1 MNTRKFISNEIKEK
15 TEEIYSKASP
25 YEREAYAKS
34 EKKTI
39 LGLSIFLILFI
50 GFLGVFSLLQKQDS
64 LYVLFLTSGIIFFCI
79 CLGLIILMFH
89 ALKTPHEILAKRQ
102 IKRRLVN
109 NPKALCANTITT
121 NTQSQEIDP
130 ENVSVINKKK
140 KKLQELKKLFDEGLI
155 TSEDYEQQK
164 KQILGL

>member
-1 MNTRKFISNEIKEK
+1 
-15 TEEIYSKASP
+15 
-25 YEREAYAKS
+25 
-34 EKKTI
+34 
-39 LGLSIFLILFI
+39 
-50 GFLGVFSLLQKQDS
+50 
-64 LYVLFLTSGIIFFCI
+64 
-79 CLGLIILMFH
+79 MFH

-164 KQILGL
+164 KQILGLWYDGIRD